1 MLKIRKKFIKNVL
14 LNGNITVTE
23 KLYKYLVKQLLR
35 NSFKTYLKLFQLF
48 VNHLSH
54 LVKFNVKAKHLN
66 YKSLFLLSCKIS
78 FSLKS
83 LKSQIMF
90 RNQFN
95 LKENIN
101 NLLFIKKQIYY
112 NIFDY
117 KKLLLFYRW

>member
-1 MLKIRKKFIKNVL
+1 MLKLRKKFIKNVL
-14 LNGNITVTE
+14 LNGNITTTE
-23 KLYKYLVKQLLR
+23 KLYKCLVKQLLK
-35 NSFKTYLKLFQLF
+35 NSLKSYLKLFQLF
-48 VNHLSH
+48 VSHLSY
-54 LVKFNVKAKHLN
+54 LVKFNIKAKYLN

-95 LKENIN
+95 LQENIN
-101 NLLFIKKQIYY
+101 NLLSIKKQLYY
-112 NIFDY
+112 KIFDF